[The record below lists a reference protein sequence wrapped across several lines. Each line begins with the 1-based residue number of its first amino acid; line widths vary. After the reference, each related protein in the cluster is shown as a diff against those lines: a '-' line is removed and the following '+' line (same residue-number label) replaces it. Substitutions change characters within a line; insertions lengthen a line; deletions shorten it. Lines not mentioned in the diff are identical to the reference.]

1 MSRLSF
7 LIFSFF
13 FTFFTLNAIAGTPAR
28 ITRIQAGWGTS
39 PAPLPYSKNYY
50 QQWISNKS
58 NQARFMTYAVPR
70 TASGVTTIPK
80 PRPLVATITPQSLS
94 KALAKRARAGAAF
107 LPPPVKL
114 ALFAA
119 GLAEIG
125 CEVSQLCWK
134 TDYTEGDPTMQ
145 RYPAVKKT
153 VQSFTCHLGSPAAPP
168 VGSVTTSKPI
178 TSEELRDLRRQ
189 CAPKVAGQ
197 MENNCP
203 ASRKCGTSGAP
214 TYNYTPQGATV
225 SLGYKLWSDQ
235 STCQGTMSVMYCTAD
250 VAIMDSGFQTV
261 NTCPPDTSTLGNVP
275 RILEY
280 SKVYGDFCVLPW
292 YPKPVTDTAILP
304 TIKTGPIDGFDPADL
319 INPDGTPDP
328 DMFENPEFPSG
339 LSDQFYDAADS
350 IIQGTAQTSDPLAP
364 NYMTSNTYN
373 TMITQITNWVDNRAF
388 YDPFSGT
395 EHQPSQPE
403 TNPNPTDPAPGEM
416 SWDDFPGITQAQYE
430 QSNEAWASAVDQS
443 KNAESVE
450 LDTEAQKENFLEWI
464 NSLPQNPVEMQ
475 LMDYL
480 ILPTSGTCIGF
491 TVYGSAGG
499 VSIPIKVDQHCPPYE
514 AWGRPVVSWFISM
527 LTILQIFHIF
537 RRTVEVI

>member
-1 MSRLSF
+1 MTK
-7 LIFSFF
+7 I
-13 FTFFTLNAIAGTPAR
+13 FTFLFVLLITFSSVAGTPAR
-28 ITRIQAGWGTS
+28 ITRIQAGWGSS

-114 ALFAA
+114 ALLAA

-125 CEVSQLCWK
+125 CEATQLCWK

-203 ASRKCGTSGAP
+203 SSRKCGTSGAP

-225 SLGYKLWSDQ
+225 SLGYKMWSDQ
-235 STCQGTMSVMYCTAD
+235 STCQGTMTVMYCTAD
-250 VAIMDSGFQTV
+250 VAIMDAGFQTV

-350 IIQGTAQTSDPLAP
+350 IIQGTAQTSDPSAP

-395 EHQPSQPE
+395 EHQPTQ
-403 TNPNPTDPAPGEM
+403 PNPTPTDPSPGQM
-416 SWDDFPGITQAQYE
+416 SWDDFPGITQSQYE
-430 QSNEAWASAVDQS
+430 QSNNQWALQVDPSLKAENVESATSKLEDNFLDMVESVDQTMPFET
-443 KNAESVE
+443 AEFFGYF
-450 LDTEAQKENFLEWI
+450 T
-464 NSLPQNPVEMQ
+464 
-475 LMDYL
+475 
-480 ILPTSGTCIGF
+480 LPTTGQCSGF
-491 TVYGSAGG
+491 T
-499 VSIPIKVDQHCPPYE
+499 IPTFINGRNLPVVVDQHCPPYE
-514 AWGRPVVSWFISM
+514 DWGRPLISWFISL
-527 LTILQIFHIF
+527 LTVLNIFHIF
-537 RRTVEVI
+537 RRTLEIA